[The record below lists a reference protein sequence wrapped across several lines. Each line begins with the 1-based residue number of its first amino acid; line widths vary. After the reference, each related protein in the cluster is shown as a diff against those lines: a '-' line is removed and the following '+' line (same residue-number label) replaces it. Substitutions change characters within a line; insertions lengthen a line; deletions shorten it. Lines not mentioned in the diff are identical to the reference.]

1 MAEEE
6 GSSIKTTN
14 MSKRDEKGY
23 AIIMVLVLSAVLMVS
38 LSTALITLTALR
50 KQNNQAKQELK
61 LQEKAINQ

>member
-1 MAEEE
+1 
-6 GSSIKTTN
+6 

-61 LQEKAINQ
+61 QQEKAINQ

>member
-1 MAEEE
+1 
-6 GSSIKTTN
+6 